1 MTEENDP
8 VGEGSFKKNLRD
20 FWQWAKDSKE
30 TLTKV
35 YQNTKVI
42 MDLEKKL
49 KEIDGKIGELRIETQ
64 TEKQKMQADIEAKI
78 DRSTESL
85 KEFFDRLLEQQRD
98 HHREMMAQQDQK
110 TAILL
115 DQQDRKFAAI
125 ADQQDQKFAA
135 IADQQDQKLRMT
147 MEAFLNTQD
156 HVVAEIKADI
166 RDLRNT
172 NLLRG
177 PN

>member
-8 VGEGSFKKNLRD
+8 SGDGSFKKNWRD

-42 MDLEKKL
+42 MELEAKL

-64 TEKQKMQADIEAKI
+64 TDKQKMQADIEAKI

-85 KEFFDRLLEQQRD
+85 KEFFDRLLEQQRE

-110 TAILL
+110 TSMLL
-115 DQQDRKFAAI
+115 DQQDR
-125 ADQQDQKFAA
+125 KFAA

-147 MEAFLNTQD
+147 MEAFLKTQD